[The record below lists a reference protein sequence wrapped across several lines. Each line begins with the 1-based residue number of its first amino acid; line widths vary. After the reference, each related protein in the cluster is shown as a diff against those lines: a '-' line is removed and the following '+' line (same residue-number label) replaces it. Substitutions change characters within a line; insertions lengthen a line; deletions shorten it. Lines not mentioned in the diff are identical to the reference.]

1 MHWQDEPLCW
11 VNGCSRG
18 PGGPPTWPTSPAT
31 SPSCRSWRS
40 PSRSVTASPPRPCLC
55 TPATF
60 GVSAFVASTVI
71 SGFALMRL
79 LSAGPSGLLVD
90 RFGERRIMSIG
101 IWVVAGSSLMTAL
114 AQNFPQL
121 LVLRGV
127 GGIGSAMFT
136 VSAMALLL
144 RTAGPEQRGRASG
157 AFQAGFLFGG
167 VTGPAIGGAVT
178 GISIRAPFVV
188 YGITLVVAGTLAAKY
203 LSREPVAGR
212 GCRAR
217 TTRTGRHRQPR
228 RHPRPRRRRCSA
240 ALRSAA
246 YRAALM
252 VNLSSG
258 FIVFGLRISLV
269 PLFVTEGL
277 KEGVGL
283 VGIGFLLRGGDPG
296 RDADPARVGGPTRSG
311 RRGSML
317 VGSATLTASMLLLA
331 LETGA
336 VGFLLAM
343 AASGLA
349 SAFVAPASS
358 AVVGDLTRGLSGG
371 RVVSAYQM
379 VGDLGGIL
387 GPLIAGAAG
396 RRGRVPV
403 GLRRRGGD
411 RADHPGVRRRH
422 ARDAAPG
429 ARGRPPRARPD
440 IPLRSAG
447 LRGVT
452 DQPTVAPGERR
463 PLAELVA
470 PDWAAALAPQAESH
484 QRDGRL
490 PARRDRRRPRLPAGR
505 GRTCCGRSPPLGRG
519 ARADRRAGPLPDAGA
534 RGRAVVLAWPRT
546 CGRSRAAWPTSTAS
560 CTTTSAARGPP
571 PAT

>member
-1 MHWQDEPLCW
+1 VLGQRVFAWARRTPYLADLPRDVAVLSF
-11 VNGCSRG
+11 VAFAVALGYG
-18 PGGPPTWPTSPAT
+18 IAAPAL
-31 SPSCRSWRS
+31 PVYAR
-40 PSRSVTASPPRPCLC
+40 
-55 TPATF
+55 TF

-101 IWVVAGSSLMTAL
+101 IWVVAGSSLLTAL
-114 AQNFPQL
+114 AQDFPQL

-188 YGITLVVAGTLAAKY
+188 YGFTLVLAGTLAATY
-203 LSREPVAGR
+203 LSRPDVAVAVDSTPPGP
-212 GCRAR
+212 AA
-217 TTRTGRHRQPR
+217 P
-228 RHPRPRRRRCSA
+228 PAPKAPPASLSA

-252 VNLSSG
+252 VNMSSG

-277 KEGVGL
+277 TQGVGL
-283 VGIGFLLRGGDPG
+283 VGIGFLCAAATQAVMLIPAG
-296 RDADPARVGGPTRSG
+296 RWTDTSG

-317 VGSATLTASMLLLA
+317 VGTATLTASMLLLA

-349 SAFVAPASS
+349 SAFLAPASA

-387 GPLIAGAAG
+387 GPLIAGALADAAG
-396 RRGRVPV
+396 FQWAFAAGVVIGLFALTFVVVMPET
-403 GLRRRGGD
+403 LRRE
-411 RADHPGVRRRH
+411 P
-422 ARDAAPG
+422 RDATLG
-429 ARGRPPRARPD
+429 A
-440 IPLRSAG
+440 
-447 LRGVT
+447 
-452 DQPTVAPGERR
+452 
-463 PLAELVA
+463 
-470 PDWAAALAPQAESH
+470 
-484 QRDGRL
+484 
-490 PARRDRRRPRLPAGR
+490 
-505 GRTCCGRSPPLGRG
+505 
-519 ARADRRAGPLPDAGA
+519 
-534 RGRAVVLAWPRT
+534 
-546 CGRSRAAWPTSTAS
+546 
-560 CTTTSAARGPP
+560 
-571 PAT
+571 

>member
-1 MHWQDEPLCW
+1 VLGQRVFAWARRTPYLADLPRDVAVLSF
-11 VNGCSRG
+11 VAFAVALGYG
-18 PGGPPTWPTSPAT
+18 IAAPAL
-31 SPSCRSWRS
+31 PVYAR
-40 PSRSVTASPPRPCLC
+40 
-55 TPATF
+55 TF

-101 IWVVAGSSLMTAL
+101 IWVVAGSSLLTAL
-114 AQNFPQL
+114 AQDFPQL

-188 YGITLVVAGTLAAKY
+188 YGITLVVAGLLAVKY
-203 LSREPVAGR
+203 LSREPSPGVVAVDSPAEGP
-212 GCRAR
+212 AA
-217 TTRTGRHRQPR
+217 P
-228 RHPRPRRRRCSA
+228 PAPKAPPASLSV

-246 YRAALM
+246 YRASLM

-277 KEGVGL
+277 KQGVGL
-283 VGIGFLLRGGDPG
+283 VGIGFLCAAATQAVMLIPAG
-296 RDADPARVGGPTRSG
+296 RWTDRSG

-317 VGSATLTASMLLLA
+317 VGTATLTASMVLLA

-336 VGFLLAM
+336 VGFLVAM

-349 SAFVAPASS
+349 SAFLAPASA

-371 RVVSAYQM
+371 RVVSVYQM

-387 GPLIAGAAG
+387 GPLIAGALADAAG
-396 RRGRVPV
+396 FQWAFAAGVVIGLITLAFVVVMPET
-403 GLRRRGGD
+403 LRRE
-411 RADHPGVRRRH
+411 PE
-422 ARDAAPG
+422 DATLG
-429 ARGRPPRARPD
+429 A
-440 IPLRSAG
+440 
-447 LRGVT
+447 
-452 DQPTVAPGERR
+452 
-463 PLAELVA
+463 
-470 PDWAAALAPQAESH
+470 
-484 QRDGRL
+484 
-490 PARRDRRRPRLPAGR
+490 
-505 GRTCCGRSPPLGRG
+505 
-519 ARADRRAGPLPDAGA
+519 
-534 RGRAVVLAWPRT
+534 
-546 CGRSRAAWPTSTAS
+546 
-560 CTTTSAARGPP
+560 
-571 PAT
+571 

>member
-1 MHWQDEPLCW
+1 VLGQRVFGWARRTPYLADLPRDVAVLSF
-11 VNGCSRG
+11 VAFAVALGYG
-18 PGGPPTWPTSPAT
+18 IAAPAL
-31 SPSCRSWRS
+31 PVYAR
-40 PSRSVTASPPRPCLC
+40 
-55 TPATF
+55 TF

-79 LSAGPSGLLVD
+79 LSAGPAGLMVD
-90 RFGERRIMSIG
+90 RFGERRVMSIG
-101 IWVVAGSSLMTAL
+101 IWVVAGSSLLTAL
-114 AQNFPQL
+114 AQSFPQL

-188 YGITLVVAGTLAAKY
+188 YGATLVVAGLLAAKY
-203 LSREPVAGR
+203 LSREPSPAVVVVPPAGAEAVVE
-212 GCRAR
+212 GGEPTAA
-217 TTRTGRHRQPR
+217 GADVQAAGADVQAAGAGAGAGAAAGADAGGAAP
-228 RHPRPRRRRCSA
+228 PKAPPASLSM

-283 VGIGFLLRGGDPG
+283 VGIGFLCAAATQAVMLIPAG
-296 RDADPARVGGPTRSG
+296 RWTDTSG

-317 VGSATLTASMLLLA
+317 VGAATLTGSMLLIA

-349 SAFVAPASS
+349 SAFLAPASS

-387 GPLIAGAAG
+387 GPLIAGALADAAG
-396 RRGRVPV
+396 FQWAFAAGVVIGLVTLAFVVVMPET
-403 GLRRRGGD
+403 LRRE
-411 RADHPGVRRRH
+411 PE
-422 ARDAAPG
+422 
-429 ARGRPPRARPD
+429 
-440 IPLRSAG
+440 SA
-447 LRGVT
+447 T
-452 DQPTVAPGERR
+452 
-463 PLAELVA
+463 
-470 PDWAAALAPQAESH
+470 
-484 QRDGRL
+484 
-490 PARRDRRRPRLPAGR
+490 
-505 GRTCCGRSPPLGRG
+505 
-519 ARADRRAGPLPDAGA
+519 AGA
-534 RGRAVVLAWPRT
+534 P
-546 CGRSRAAWPTSTAS
+546 
-560 CTTTSAARGPP
+560 
-571 PAT
+571 

>member
-1 MHWQDEPLCW
+1 MLGQRVFAWARRTPYLADLPRDVAVLSF
-11 VNGCSRG
+11 VAFAVALGYG
-18 PGGPPTWPTSPAT
+18 IAAPAL
-31 SPSCRSWRS
+31 PVYAR
-40 PSRSVTASPPRPCLC
+40 
-55 TPATF
+55 TF
-60 GVSAFVASTVI
+60 GVSAFVAGTVI

-101 IWVVAGSSLMTAL
+101 IWVVAGSSLLTAL
-114 AQNFPQL
+114 AQSFPQL

-144 RTAGPEQRGRASG
+144 RTAGPAQRGRASG

-188 YGITLVVAGTLAAKY
+188 YGITLVVAGLLAAKY
-203 LSREPVAGR
+203 LSRAPAVGAVAGVDPSVDP
-212 GCRAR
+212 
-217 TTRTGRHRQPR
+217 TGPE
-228 RHPRPRRRRCSA
+228 PAAAAAPAAPKAPPASLST

-277 KEGVGL
+277 EQGVGL
-283 VGIGFLLRGGDPG
+283 VGIGFLCAAAAQAVMLIPAG
-296 RDADPARVGGPTRSG
+296 RWTDSSG

-317 VGSATLTASMLLLA
+317 VGAATLTGSMLLLA
-331 LETGA
+331 LQTGA

-349 SAFVAPASS
+349 SAFLAPASA

-387 GPLIAGAAG
+387 GPLIAGALADAAG
-396 RRGRVPV
+396 FQWAFAAGVVIGLIALAFVVVMPET
-403 GLRRRGGD
+403 LRRE
-411 RADHPGVRRRH
+411 PQE
-422 ARDAAPG
+422 APTG
-429 ARGRPPRARPD
+429 A
-440 IPLRSAG
+440 
-447 LRGVT
+447 
-452 DQPTVAPGERR
+452 
-463 PLAELVA
+463 
-470 PDWAAALAPQAESH
+470 
-484 QRDGRL
+484 
-490 PARRDRRRPRLPAGR
+490 
-505 GRTCCGRSPPLGRG
+505 
-519 ARADRRAGPLPDAGA
+519 
-534 RGRAVVLAWPRT
+534 
-546 CGRSRAAWPTSTAS
+546 
-560 CTTTSAARGPP
+560 
-571 PAT
+571 

>member
-1 MHWQDEPLCW
+1 VLGQRVFAWARRTPYLADLPRDVAVLSF
-11 VNGCSRG
+11 VAFAVALGYG
-18 PGGPPTWPTSPAT
+18 IAAPAL
-31 SPSCRSWRS
+31 PVYAR
-40 PSRSVTASPPRPCLC
+40 
-55 TPATF
+55 TF
-60 GVSAFVASTVI
+60 GVSAFVAGTVI

-101 IWVVAGSSLMTAL
+101 IWVVAGSSLLTAL
-114 AQNFPQL
+114 AQSFPQL

-144 RTAGPEQRGRASG
+144 RTAGPAQRGRASG

-188 YGITLVVAGTLAAKY
+188 YGITLVVAGLLAAKY
-203 LSREPVAGR
+203 LSRAPAVGAVAGVDPSVDP
-212 GCRAR
+212 
-217 TTRTGRHRQPR
+217 TGPD
-228 RHPRPRRRRCSA
+228 PAAAAAPAAPKAPPASLST

-277 KEGVGL
+277 EQGVGL
-283 VGIGFLLRGGDPG
+283 VGIGFLCAAAAQAVMLIPAG
-296 RDADPARVGGPTRSG
+296 RWTDSSG

-317 VGSATLTASMLLLA
+317 VGAATLTGSMLLLA
-331 LETGA
+331 LQTGA

-349 SAFVAPASS
+349 SAFLAPASA

-387 GPLIAGAAG
+387 GPLIAGALADAAG
-396 RRGRVPV
+396 FQWAFAAGVVIGLIALAFVVVMPET
-403 GLRRRGGD
+403 LRRE
-411 RADHPGVRRRH
+411 PQE
-422 ARDAAPG
+422 APTG
-429 ARGRPPRARPD
+429 A
-440 IPLRSAG
+440 
-447 LRGVT
+447 
-452 DQPTVAPGERR
+452 
-463 PLAELVA
+463 
-470 PDWAAALAPQAESH
+470 
-484 QRDGRL
+484 
-490 PARRDRRRPRLPAGR
+490 
-505 GRTCCGRSPPLGRG
+505 
-519 ARADRRAGPLPDAGA
+519 
-534 RGRAVVLAWPRT
+534 
-546 CGRSRAAWPTSTAS
+546 
-560 CTTTSAARGPP
+560 
-571 PAT
+571 

>member
-1 MHWQDEPLCW
+1 VLGQRVFGWARRTPYLADLPRDVAVLSF
-11 VNGCSRG
+11 VAFAVALGYG
-18 PGGPPTWPTSPAT
+18 IAAPAL
-31 SPSCRSWRS
+31 PVYAR
-40 PSRSVTASPPRPCLC
+40 
-55 TPATF
+55 TF

-79 LSAGPSGLLVD
+79 LSAGPAGLMVD
-90 RFGERRIMSIG
+90 RFGERRVMSIG
-101 IWVVAGSSLMTAL
+101 IWVVAGSSLLTAL
-114 AQNFPQL
+114 AQSFPQL

-127 GGIGSAMFT
+127 GGIGSSMFT

-203 LSREPVAGR
+203 LSREPLTSAVDAPAGS
-212 GCRAR
+212 GSVVDGAEPQAAGAPA
-217 TTRTGRHRQPR
+217 TGDEAATGSP
-228 RHPRPRRRRCSA
+228 PPKAPPASLST

-277 KEGVGL
+277 EQGVGL
-283 VGIGFLLRGGDPG
+283 VGIGFLCAAGTQAVMLIPAG
-296 RDADPARVGGPTRSG
+296 RWTDTSG

-317 VGSATLTASMLLLA
+317 VGAATLTVSMLLLA
-331 LETGA
+331 LGSGA

-349 SAFVAPASS
+349 SAFLAPASS

-387 GPLIAGAAG
+387 GPLIAGALADAAG
-396 RRGRVPV
+396 FQWAFAAGVVIGLVTLAFIVVMPET
-403 GLRRRGGD
+403 LRRT
-411 RADHPGVRRRH
+411 
-422 ARDAAPG
+422 
-429 ARGRPPRARPD
+429 
-440 IPLRSAG
+440 S
-447 LRGVT
+447 
-452 DQPTVAPGERR
+452 E
-463 PLAELVA
+463 E
-470 PDWAAALAPQAESH
+470 
-484 QRDGRL
+484 
-490 PARRDRRRPRLPAGR
+490 
-505 GRTCCGRSPPLGRG
+505 
-519 ARADRRAGPLPDAGA
+519 
-534 RGRAVVLAWPRT
+534 
-546 CGRSRAAWPTSTAS
+546 STAV
-560 CTTTSAARGPP
+560 TP
-571 PAT
+571 

>member
-1 MHWQDEPLCW
+1 MLGQRVFAWARRTPYLADLPRDVAVLSF
-11 VNGCSRG
+11 VAFAVALGYG
-18 PGGPPTWPTSPAT
+18 IAAPAL
-31 SPSCRSWRS
+31 PVYAR
-40 PSRSVTASPPRPCLC
+40 
-55 TPATF
+55 TF

-79 LSAGPSGLLVD
+79 LSAGPAGLMVD

-114 AQNFPQL
+114 AQSFPQL

-188 YGITLVVAGTLAAKY
+188 YGMTLVVAGLLAVKY
-203 LSREPVAGR
+203 LSREPA
-212 GCRAR
+212 
-217 TTRTGRHRQPR
+217 TGPA
-228 RHPRPRRRRCSA
+228 PNPAPPPTVEGPVEGPVGSDDVSPGGDPDPTKA
-240 ALRSAA
+240 PPASLGSALRSAA

-283 VGIGFLLRGGDPG
+283 VGIGFLCAAATQAVALIPAG
-296 RDADPARVGGPTRSG
+296 RWTDTSG

-336 VGFLLAM
+336 VGFLVAM

-349 SAFVAPASS
+349 SAFVGSASS

-387 GPLIAGAAG
+387 GPLIAGALADAAG
-396 RRGRVPV
+396 FQWAFAAGVVV
-403 GLRRRGGD
+403 GLVTMAFVVVMPETLRREPE
-411 RADHPGVRRRH
+411 A
-422 ARDAAPG
+422 
-429 ARGRPPRARPD
+429 
-440 IPLRSAG
+440 S
-447 LRGVT
+447 
-452 DQPTVAPGERR
+452 
-463 PLAELVA
+463 
-470 PDWAAALAPQAESH
+470 
-484 QRDGRL
+484 
-490 PARRDRRRPRLPAGR
+490 PAG
-505 GRTCCGRSPPLGRG
+505 
-519 ARADRRAGPLPDAGA
+519 A
-534 RGRAVVLAWPRT
+534 
-546 CGRSRAAWPTSTAS
+546 
-560 CTTTSAARGPP
+560 
-571 PAT
+571 

>member
-1 MHWQDEPLCW
+1 MLGQRVFAWARRTPYLADLPRDVAVLSF
-11 VNGCSRG
+11 VAFAVALGYG
-18 PGGPPTWPTSPAT
+18 IAAPAL
-31 SPSCRSWRS
+31 PVYAR
-40 PSRSVTASPPRPCLC
+40 
-55 TPATF
+55 TF

-188 YGITLVVAGTLAAKY
+188 YGFTLVVAGTLAAKY
-203 LSREPVAGR
+203 LSREPSPAAVAVDPTSPGP
-212 GCRAR
+212 AA
-217 TTRTGRHRQPR
+217 P
-228 RHPRPRRRRCSA
+228 PAPKAPPASLSV

-246 YRAALM
+246 YRASLM

-277 KEGVGL
+277 KQGVGL
-283 VGIGFLLRGGDPG
+283 VGIGFLCAAATQAVMLIPAG
-296 RDADPARVGGPTRSG
+296 RWTDRSG

-317 VGSATLTASMLLLA
+317 VGTATLTASMLLLA

-349 SAFVAPASS
+349 SAFLAPASA

-371 RVVSAYQM
+371 RVVSVYQM

-387 GPLIAGAAG
+387 GPLIAGALADAAG
-396 RRGRVPV
+396 FQWAFAAGVVIGLITLAFVVVMPET
-403 GLRRRGGD
+403 LRRE
-411 RADHPGVRRRH
+411 P
-422 ARDAAPG
+422 RDATLG
-429 ARGRPPRARPD
+429 A
-440 IPLRSAG
+440 
-447 LRGVT
+447 
-452 DQPTVAPGERR
+452 
-463 PLAELVA
+463 
-470 PDWAAALAPQAESH
+470 
-484 QRDGRL
+484 
-490 PARRDRRRPRLPAGR
+490 
-505 GRTCCGRSPPLGRG
+505 
-519 ARADRRAGPLPDAGA
+519 
-534 RGRAVVLAWPRT
+534 
-546 CGRSRAAWPTSTAS
+546 
-560 CTTTSAARGPP
+560 
-571 PAT
+571 

>member
-1 MHWQDEPLCW
+1 MLGQRVFAWARRTPYLADLPRDVAVLSF
-11 VNGCSRG
+11 VAFAVALGYG
-18 PGGPPTWPTSPAT
+18 IAAPAL
-31 SPSCRSWRS
+31 PVYAR
-40 PSRSVTASPPRPCLC
+40 
-55 TPATF
+55 TF

-178 GISIRAPFVV
+178 SISIRAPFVV

-203 LSREPVAGR
+203 LSREPVVAGATAPAQP
-212 GCRAR
+212 GPAG
-217 TTRTGRHRQPR
+217 TGAPAA
-228 RHPRPRRRRCSA
+228 PAAPKAPPASLSA

-277 KEGVGL
+277 KQGVGL
-283 VGIGFLLRGGDPG
+283 VGIGFLCAAATQAVMLIPAG
-296 RDADPARVGGPTRSG
+296 RWTDRSG

-317 VGSATLTASMLLLA
+317 VGTATLTASMLLLA

-349 SAFVAPASS
+349 SAFLAPASA

-387 GPLIAGAAG
+387 GPLIAGALADAAG
-396 RRGRVPV
+396 FQWAFAAGVVIGLIALAFVVVMPET
-403 GLRRRGGD
+403 LRRE
-411 RADHPGVRRRH
+411 P
-422 ARDAAPG
+422 RDATLG
-429 ARGRPPRARPD
+429 A
-440 IPLRSAG
+440 
-447 LRGVT
+447 
-452 DQPTVAPGERR
+452 
-463 PLAELVA
+463 
-470 PDWAAALAPQAESH
+470 
-484 QRDGRL
+484 
-490 PARRDRRRPRLPAGR
+490 
-505 GRTCCGRSPPLGRG
+505 
-519 ARADRRAGPLPDAGA
+519 
-534 RGRAVVLAWPRT
+534 
-546 CGRSRAAWPTSTAS
+546 
-560 CTTTSAARGPP
+560 
-571 PAT
+571 

>member
-1 MHWQDEPLCW
+1 VLGQRVFAWARRTPYLAGLPRDVAVLSF
-11 VNGCSRG
+11 VAFAVALGYG
-18 PGGPPTWPTSPAT
+18 IAAPAL
-31 SPSCRSWRS
+31 PVYAR
-40 PSRSVTASPPRPCLC
+40 
-55 TPATF
+55 TF

-79 LSAGPSGLLVD
+79 LSAGPAGLAVD

-101 IWVVAGSSLMTAL
+101 IWVVAGSSLLTAL
-114 AQNFPQL
+114 AQTFPQL

-127 GGIGSAMFT
+127 GGIGSSMFT

-188 YGITLVVAGTLAAKY
+188 YGFTLVVAGLLAVKY
-203 LSREPVAGR
+203 LSREPSPGVAVAPAASDASTDAVVEDVVEG
-212 GCRAR
+212 AE
-217 TTRTGRHRQPR
+217 P
-228 RHPRPRRRRCSA
+228 PSVKAPPASLSA

-246 YRAALM
+246 YRASLM

-277 KEGVGL
+277 EQGVGL
-283 VGIGFLLRGGDPG
+283 VGIGFLCAAATQAVLLIPAG
-296 RDADPARVGGPTRSG
+296 RWTDTSG

-317 VGSATLTASMLLLA
+317 VGAATLTGSMLLLA
-331 LETGA
+331 LPTGA
-336 VGFLLAM
+336 MGFLVAM

-349 SAFVAPASS
+349 SAFLAPASS

-387 GPLIAGAAG
+387 GPLIAGALADAAG
-396 RRGRVPV
+396 FQWAFAAGVVIGLVTMAFVVVMPET
-403 GLRRRGGD
+403 LRREPEG
-411 RADHPGVRRRH
+411 
-422 ARDAAPG
+422 
-429 ARGRPPRARPD
+429 
-440 IPLRSAG
+440 S
-447 LRGVT
+447 
-452 DQPTVAPGERR
+452 
-463 PLAELVA
+463 
-470 PDWAAALAPQAESH
+470 
-484 QRDGRL
+484 
-490 PARRDRRRPRLPAGR
+490 PAG
-505 GRTCCGRSPPLGRG
+505 T
-519 ARADRRAGPLPDAGA
+519 
-534 RGRAVVLAWPRT
+534 
-546 CGRSRAAWPTSTAS
+546 
-560 CTTTSAARGPP
+560 
-571 PAT
+571 